1 MAAFVVNIVLILA
14 VLVLVMAWLIG
25 SARRRRDDR
34 RQHAEERRL
43 IMQAFLLAATT
54 TEAAPETSEPPA
66 PATPTV
72 ASPIQHLDAASVA
85 VLLDLLEDRR
95 SPRRRPF
102 AGLITGPRGVWTAG
116 TRAGEHVASRTRG
129 ERVRIGAERVE
140 PGLYRAAAREILDIH
155 AHNPREAHL
164 KYRRYADALGDPALA
179 ELHLRSAAHAT
190 CGASDAVRLVV
201 EQITNASISYC
212 TSTPNAAPTPWA

>member
-25 SARRRRDDR
+25 ATRRRRHDR

-43 IMQAFLLAATT
+43 ILQAFLHAATP
-54 TEAAPETSEPPA
+54 TEAAPETSET
-66 PATPTV
+66 TPTMKPTPPPHIG
-72 ASPIQHLDAASVA
+72 AGSVTA
-85 VLLDLLEDRR
+85 LLDMLEDPRP
-95 SPRRRPF
+95 PRRRPF
-102 AGLITGPRGVWTAG
+102 AKLITGPRGVWTAG
-116 TRAGEHVASRTRG
+116 TRAGEHVARRTRG

-140 PGLYRAAAREILDIH
+140 PELYRAAAREILDIH

-164 KYRRYADALGDPALA
+164 EYRRYADALGDPALA

-190 CGASDAVRLVV
+190 YGEPDAVRLVV
-201 EQITNASISYC
+201 EQITNASLSHR
-212 TSTPNAAPTPWA
+212 TSTPNAAPTLSA